1 MYRLT
6 VTCMNVLLGLGGS
19 DESVKTLQR
28 TIERTS
34 EVGDD
39 LTVVIVDKPE
49 SKRSQDEMY
58 RQAREA
64 LAEAGLEDRPVEKL
78 EGDPGSALVDYA
90 EQGEFDQLV
99 IGGGTLSPMGKI
111 QLGPITEF
119 VLLNAPTTV
128 KLVR

>member
-1 MYRLT
+1 
-6 VTCMNVLLGLGGS
+6 MNVLLGLGGS
-19 DESVKTLQR
+19 DESVKTLRQ
-28 TIERTS
+28 TIERTR

-39 LTVVIVDKPE
+39 LTVVVVDKPE
-49 SKRSQDEMY
+49 AKRSQDEMY
-58 RQAREA
+58 RQAVDQLETV
-64 LAEAGLEDRPVEKL
+64 GLDDVTVETL
-78 EGDPGSALVDYA
+78 EGDPGSALVNYA
-90 EQGEFDQLV
+90 EQGEYDQLV

>member
-1 MYRLT
+1 
-6 VTCMNVLLGLGGS
+6 MNVLLGLGGS
-19 DESVKTLQR
+19 DESVKTLRQ
-28 TIERTS
+28 TIERTQD
-34 EVGDD
+34 VGDD

-49 SKRSQDEMY
+49 SKRSQDETYQMAVD
-58 RQAREA
+58 R
-64 LAEAGLEDRPVEKL
+64 LEDVGLDEIPVEKL
-78 EGDPGSALVDYA
+78 EGDPGSALVNYA

>member
-1 MYRLT
+1 MAVDRLKGRGT
-6 VTCMNVLLGLGGS
+6 RR
-19 DESVKTLQR
+19 DH
-28 TIERTS
+28 
-34 EVGDD
+34 
-39 LTVVIVDKPE
+39 
-49 SKRSQDEMY
+49 SQ
-58 RQAREA
+58 
-64 LAEAGLEDRPVEKL
+64 KL
-78 EGDPGSALVDYA
+78 EGIPSALVNYA

>member
-1 MYRLT
+1 
-6 VTCMNVLLGLGGS
+6 MNVLVGLVGS
-19 DESVKTLQR
+19 DESIKTLRR
-28 TIERTS
+28 TIDRTR
-34 EVGDD
+34 EAGDT
-39 LTVVIVDKPE
+39 LTVAVVEKPE
-49 SKRSQDEMY
+49 SKRSQEEMS
-58 RQAREA
+58 QHASTLLSEA
-64 LAEAGLEDRPVEKL
+64 DVDAEIVQL

>member
-1 MYRLT
+1 
-6 VTCMNVLLGLGGS
+6 MNVLVGLVGS
-19 DESVKTLQR
+19 DESLKTLRQTIDR
-28 TIERTS
+28 TR

-39 LTVVIVDKPE
+39 LTVAIVEKPE
-49 SKRSQDEMY
+49 SKRSQEEM
-58 RQAREA
+58 RTKAAELLSEGDVEA
-64 LAEAGLEDRPVEKL
+64 ETVTL

>member
-1 MYRLT
+1 
-6 VTCMNVLLGLGGS
+6 MNVLLGLGGS
-19 DESVKTLQR
+19 DESIKTLRR
-28 TIERTS
+28 TIERTL
-34 EVGDD
+34 EVGDE
-39 LTVVIVDKPE
+39 LTVVVVDKPE
-49 SKRSQDEMY
+49 AKRSQDEMY
-58 RQAREA
+58 RQTVDRLEA
-64 LAEAGLEDRPVEKL
+64 AGLDDVTVETL
-78 EGDPGSALVDYA
+78 EGDPGSALVNYA